1 MENQSNKQVSIP
13 INGMTCAACVS
24 HVEAALSSID
34 GIVESSV
41 NLATN
46 RALIRM
52 DTDIS
57 TSLIQETVSNAGYQ
71 VGTENR
77 MIRIEGMTCSAC
89 VSHVEAALNTVS
101 GITHSSVNLAT
112 GNASVEFVP
121 GLLNID
127 DLQNSVAQ
135 SGYKANT
142 TNLDLRENYPDRT
155 DHTKHLQSRLIF
167 SIIGSFLIF
176 TVSFE
181 LFPWVTYL
189 KTIPAYKL
197 SIWAIATPIQFWTG
211 WMFYSSGIKALK
223 HGSPNMHTLVALG
236 TSVAY
241 GYSSFIVALSFVSPQ
256 LLLLSGLNDDLFFG
270 TAAIII
276 TLVIF
281 GRYLES
287 RSLNRTSEAISQ
299 LIQMQPT
306 TANIETDG
314 QETRV
319 SIDLLKIDD
328 LIIIKPGDG
337 IPADGEI
344 VEGHSSVDESMISGE
359 SLPVDKSKGD
369 PVYAASLNHN
379 GYFKFRATEVGS
391 NTVLSNIIRL
401 VEEAQASK
409 APIQRIADKV
419 AAYFVPAV
427 GIVALIAFLS
437 WMVLG
442 PDPQITVATLVLVS
456 VLIIACPCALGLAT
470 PTAIIVGIGKAA
482 QNGILIHSA
491 EALETLH
498 KIDYLVLDKT
508 GTITEGKP
516 SLTDIIPAPDH
527 DYDSNYILSMAA
539 SAEKYSEHPLAQ
551 SVLQAA
557 ANRGI
562 IIDQADSFES
572 FQGLGVKAYIDA
584 KTICV
589 GNAAMMASENINI
602 KHMHT
607 NEQNLGSS
615 GKTPIYVSENAT
627 CLGLIG
633 IADTA
638 RPSSSHAVAALAN
651 MGLEIE
657 IATGDTSETAQC
669 IANEVGISAVRSGL
683 LPSDKVQAIKDL
695 QSQGRIVAMVGDGVN
710 DAAALAQADVGIAMG
725 SGSDISVAAS
735 DITLIRNDL
744 TSVGKSLE
752 LSHSTI
758 RIIKQNL
765 FWAFFYNILL
775 IPVAAGLLYPIFNL
789 YGSVPTYMYFLI
801 GDSGFLNP
809 IVAACAM
816 AISSV
821 TVVTNSLRLRAT
833 R

>member
-46 RALIRM
+46 RALIRI

-101 GITHSSVNLAT
+101 GITNSSVNLAT

-135 SGYKANT
+135 SGYKANI

-155 DHTKHLQSRLIF
+155 AHTKHLQSRLIF

-276 TLVIF
+276 SLVIF

-287 RSLNRTSEAISQ
+287 RSLSRTSEAIRQ

-306 TANIETDG
+306 TANIEPAG
-314 QETRV
+314 EETRV

-337 IPADGEI
+337 IPASGEI

-557 ANRGI
+557 ADRGI

-589 GNAAMMASENINI
+589 GKAAMMASENINI

-669 IANEVGISAVRSGL
+669 IANEVGIPAVRSGL
-683 LPSDKVQAIKDL
+683 LPADKVQAIKDL

-744 TSVGKSLE
+744 TSVGNSLE

-789 YGSVPTYMYFLI
+789 YGSVPPYMYFLI

-809 IVAACAM
+809 IVAAGAM
-816 AISSV
+816 AISAV

>member
-281 GRYLES
+281 G
-287 RSLNRTSEAISQ
+287 
-299 LIQMQPT
+299 
-306 TANIETDG
+306 
-314 QETRV
+314 
-319 SIDLLKIDD
+319 
-328 LIIIKPGDG
+328 
-337 IPADGEI
+337 
-344 VEGHSSVDESMISGE
+344 
-359 SLPVDKSKGD
+359 
-369 PVYAASLNHN
+369 
-379 GYFKFRATEVGS
+379 
-391 NTVLSNIIRL
+391 LS
-401 VEEAQASK
+401 
-409 APIQRIADKV
+409 
-419 AAYFVPAV
+419 
-427 GIVALIAFLS
+427 
-437 WMVLG
+437 
-442 PDPQITVATLVLVS
+442 
-456 VLIIACPCALGLAT
+456 
-470 PTAIIVGIGKAA
+470 
-482 QNGILIHSA
+482 LIH
-491 EALETLH
+491 
-498 KIDYLVLDKT
+498 I
-508 GTITEGKP
+508 
-516 SLTDIIPAPDH
+516 
-527 DYDSNYILSMAA
+527 
-539 SAEKYSEHPLAQ
+539 
-551 SVLQAA
+551 
-557 ANRGI
+557 
-562 IIDQADSFES
+562 
-572 FQGLGVKAYIDA
+572 
-584 KTICV
+584 
-589 GNAAMMASENINI
+589 
-602 KHMHT
+602 
-607 NEQNLGSS
+607 
-615 GKTPIYVSENAT
+615 
-627 CLGLIG
+627 
-633 IADTA
+633 
-638 RPSSSHAVAALAN
+638 
-651 MGLEIE
+651 
-657 IATGDTSETAQC
+657 
-669 IANEVGISAVRSGL
+669 
-683 LPSDKVQAIKDL
+683 
-695 QSQGRIVAMVGDGVN
+695 
-710 DAAALAQADVGIAMG
+710 
-725 SGSDISVAAS
+725 
-735 DITLIRNDL
+735 
-744 TSVGKSLE
+744 
-752 LSHSTI
+752 
-758 RIIKQNL
+758 
-765 FWAFFYNILL
+765 
-775 IPVAAGLLYPIFNL
+775 
-789 YGSVPTYMYFLI
+789 
-801 GDSGFLNP
+801 
-809 IVAACAM
+809 
-816 AISSV
+816 
-821 TVVTNSLRLRAT
+821 
-833 R
+833 

>member
-46 RALIRM
+46 RALIRV

-77 MIRIEGMTCSAC
+77 IIRIEGMTCSAC

-101 GITHSSVNLAT
+101 GITNSSVNLAT

-142 TNLDLRENYPDRT
+142 TNLDLRETYPDRT

-223 HGSPNMHTLVALG
+223 HGSPNMHTLVARG

-241 GYSSFIVALSFVSPQ
+241 GFSSFIVALSFVSPQ

-287 RSLNRTSEAISQ
+287 RSLSRTSEAIRQ

-359 SLPVDKSKGD
+359 RLPVDKSKGD

-557 ANRGI
+557 ADRAI
-562 IIDQADSFES
+562 IID
-572 FQGLGVKAYIDA
+572 
-584 KTICV
+584 
-589 GNAAMMASENINI
+589 
-602 KHMHT
+602 
-607 NEQNLGSS
+607 
-615 GKTPIYVSENAT
+615 
-627 CLGLIG
+627 
-633 IADTA
+633 
-638 RPSSSHAVAALAN
+638 
-651 MGLEIE
+651 
-657 IATGDTSETAQC
+657 
-669 IANEVGISAVRSGL
+669 
-683 LPSDKVQAIKDL
+683 
-695 QSQGRIVAMVGDGVN
+695 
-710 DAAALAQADVGIAMG
+710 
-725 SGSDISVAAS
+725 
-735 DITLIRNDL
+735 
-744 TSVGKSLE
+744 
-752 LSHSTI
+752 
-758 RIIKQNL
+758 
-765 FWAFFYNILL
+765 
-775 IPVAAGLLYPIFNL
+775 
-789 YGSVPTYMYFLI
+789 
-801 GDSGFLNP
+801 
-809 IVAACAM
+809 
-816 AISSV
+816 
-821 TVVTNSLRLRAT
+821 
-833 R
+833 

>member
-46 RALIRM
+46 RALIRI

-101 GITHSSVNLAT
+101 GITNSSVNLAT

-142 TNLDLRENYPDRT
+142 TNLDLRETYPDRT

-287 RSLNRTSEAISQ
+287 RSLSRTSEAIRQ

-498 KIDYLVLDKT
+498 KIDYLL
-508 GTITEGKP
+508 
-516 SLTDIIPAPDH
+516 SLIHI
-527 DYDSNYILSMAA
+527 
-539 SAEKYSEHPLAQ
+539 
-551 SVLQAA
+551 
-557 ANRGI
+557 
-562 IIDQADSFES
+562 
-572 FQGLGVKAYIDA
+572 
-584 KTICV
+584 
-589 GNAAMMASENINI
+589 
-602 KHMHT
+602 
-607 NEQNLGSS
+607 
-615 GKTPIYVSENAT
+615 
-627 CLGLIG
+627 
-633 IADTA
+633 
-638 RPSSSHAVAALAN
+638 
-651 MGLEIE
+651 
-657 IATGDTSETAQC
+657 
-669 IANEVGISAVRSGL
+669 
-683 LPSDKVQAIKDL
+683 
-695 QSQGRIVAMVGDGVN
+695 
-710 DAAALAQADVGIAMG
+710 
-725 SGSDISVAAS
+725 
-735 DITLIRNDL
+735 
-744 TSVGKSLE
+744 
-752 LSHSTI
+752 
-758 RIIKQNL
+758 
-765 FWAFFYNILL
+765 
-775 IPVAAGLLYPIFNL
+775 
-789 YGSVPTYMYFLI
+789 
-801 GDSGFLNP
+801 
-809 IVAACAM
+809 
-816 AISSV
+816 
-821 TVVTNSLRLRAT
+821 
-833 R
+833 